1 MSCCLAVI
9 SPWLQLVVCVFSP
22 DTELVMLLSNRMSS
36 SDFDFVMLEYE
47 PQIPRWPGQRQK
59 QVWLYGK
66 THPSQILK
74 VPILALTALGRARIR
89 DENHRVTR
97 AGHVYHVLSL
107 DTKFLARQ
115 QQLQQTLPLGRSW
128 CAAQPPGA
136 SLQIK
141 PRLRKAQHRF
151 CNNISS
157 LNWHKCTLVTWPVL

>member
-9 SPWLQLVVCVFSP
+9 SPWLQFIVCVFSL
-22 DTELVMLLSNRMSS
+22 DTELLKLFWKEMFS
-36 SDFDFVMLEYE
+36 SDFYFVMLVMNLKFQDDQDKGRNKYDCTERPATYLSN
-47 PQIPRWPGQRQK
+47 PQMPM
-59 QVWLYGK
+59 
-66 THPSQILK
+66 
-74 VPILALTALGRARIR
+74 LALEWARTR

-157 LNWHKCTLVTWPVL
+157 LNRHKMHTGDMACS

>member
-1 MSCCLAVI
+1 M
-9 SPWLQLVVCVFSP
+9 F
-22 DTELVMLLSNRMSS
+22 S
-36 SDFDFVMLEYE
+36 SDFYFVMLVMNLKFQDDQDKGRNKYDCT
-47 PQIPRWPGQRQK
+47 
-59 QVWLYGK
+59 VYGK
-66 THPSQILK
+66 THASQILE
-74 VPILALTALGRARIR
+74 VLMLASTALGRARIR

-128 CAAQPPGA
+128 CAGQPPGA

-157 LNWHKCTLVTWPVL
+157 LNRHKMHAGDMACS